1 MQLNYAKLPTL
12 GGVPTAGLWRS
23 LQTLNISRVVMA
35 LLLFMYLSWFDTK
48 TNELIAPDVLQGL
61 VFWYGLS
68 AIFFVL
74 LKLRWNKQFLAQLS
88 VQISLDLCMITCLFL
103 GLHANKSSLLILYL
117 FPLAG
122 VAILG
127 PLILA
132 LFFAS
137 AVSIFL
143 LLETFYRSYF
153 INDETIPI
161 SQAGLYG
168 IAFFSVVWLF
178 NRLAQNLVRQE
189 ELASRRGQEL
199 AMQQAINRN
208 VIVGMEDGILV
219 VDAQGAIVELN
230 PAARAML
237 DLSPQPLH
245 SEYLDELPESH
256 KLQGT
261 QNKLFLQNKAHL
273 YPIAQ
278 ALELWQC
285 AENQMQTNQD
295 EFYVN
300 LPMAAEGLSEMK
312 TLTMGQKQDFARHL
326 KLRLVRLERTA
337 DTSLPSDLNTYTLI
351 FLQNVSD
358 IENQAQ
364 QLKLASMGRLT
375 ASIAH
380 EVRNPLASISY
391 SASLLNED
399 VQNNPQSKRL
409 LKIIDDNVLRLN
421 QLIEDILKLSRKVL
435 HHSDAYDVAP
445 KVSEFVNEFIETR
458 QLDPNLISLR
468 LTHDFKV
475 VFDAQHL
482 HEIIHNLLNNAM
494 RYASGTPGC
503 IRVSLKIATGQRH
516 ELHIQDDG
524 PGISAQVRAHL
535 FEPFYTT
542 SSQGT
547 GLGLYM
553 ARELCLNNRA
563 NIDYEYRNDDTT
575 VFGHQH
581 TGRFVIHF
589 AKVSQL

>member
-1 MQLNYAKLPTL
+1 MQQTYAKLPTL
-12 GGVPTAGLWRS
+12 ASIPAASLWRS
-23 LQTLNISRVVMA
+23 LQTLNLSRVVMA
-35 LLLFMYLSWFDTK
+35 LLLFLYLSWFEIKSNDF
-48 TNELIAPDVLQGL
+48 LSLSVLQGL
-61 VFWYGLS
+61 ALLYGFS
-68 AIFFVL
+68 SIFFVL
-74 LKLRWNKQFLAQLS
+74 LKHRWPKRFLTQLS
-88 VQISLDLCMITCLFL
+88 VQISFDLCMITLLFL
-103 GLHANKSSLLILYL
+103 SLNANKSSLLILYL

-143 LLETFYRSYF
+143 LLETVYRSYVS
-153 INDETIPI
+153 DESIPI

-168 IAFFSVVWLF
+168 IAFFSVVWVF

-219 VDAQGAIVELN
+219 VDAQGAIFELN
-230 PAARAML
+230 PAAQAML
-237 DLSPQPLH
+237 DLTQH
-245 SEYLDELPESH
+245 SQYSQYSSGNQH
-256 KLQGT
+256 
-261 QNKLFLQNKAHL
+261 KLFLQNKPHL
-273 YPIAQ
+273 HPIAQ
-278 ALELWQC
+278 ALELWQD
-285 AENQMQTNQD
+285 AENQQQTNQD
-295 EFYVN
+295 EFYVS

-391 SASLLNED
+391 SASLLNEEL
-399 VQNNPQSKRL
+399 QHSSQSQRL

-421 QLIEDILKLSRKVL
+421 QLIEDILKLSRKVV
-435 HHSDAYDVAP
+435 HHGDAYDVAA

-458 QLDPNLISLR
+458 QLDPNLINLR

-494 RYASGTPGC
+494 RYASGKPGC
-503 IRVSLKIATGQRH
+503 IRICLKIASGQRH

-563 NIDYEYRNDDTT
+563 SIDYEYRNDDTT